1 MTPADDLPDANDLLD
16 EEKEKQRFKHTMFTF
31 LLFGFLQGIEITSP
45 GKSPSGVLTPVR
57 RQGYESK
64 SLKYAALVTHTTKE
78 QIQGA
83 IDDTVAAGDGV
94 KGLAKRIDDLYGE
107 SMGYRS
113 LRIARTQLTESI
125 NDGTVSTLADEG
137 NQEKEWSTVMDGAER
152 ESHAQADGQV
162 VGINEPFKLAGGL
175 AQFPGDSS
183 LPPEES
189 VNCRC
194 LVVAPDASESRRLK
208 IGRQFLRVHG
218 ALERRYV
225 VSLRR
230 AFREQRDRVLS
241 RLPQ

>member
-1 MTPADDLPDANDLLD
+1 MTEDDLPGADELLD
-16 EEKEKQRFKHTMFTF
+16 DQKETERFKHTMFQF
-31 LLFGFLQGIEITSP
+31 LLLGFLQGIEITSP
-45 GKSPSGVLTPVR
+45 GKGTAQVMTPMR
-57 RQGYESK
+57 RQEYESK
-64 SLKYAALVTHTTKE
+64 SVNYAALVTHTTKE
-78 QIQGA
+78 RIQDA
-83 IDDTVAAGDGV
+83 IDATAEEGDGV
-94 KGLAKRIDDLYGE
+94 KGLAQRINDLYGE

-137 NQEKEWSTVMDGAER
+137 NAEKQWSTVMDGAER
-152 ESHAQADGQV
+152 ESHAAADGQI

-175 AQFPGDSS
+175 AQFPGDST

-194 LVVAPDASESRRLK
+194 NVVAPDVSESRRQK
-208 IGRQFLRVHG
+208 VGRQFLRVHG

-230 AFREQRDRVLS
+230 AFREQRDRVIS
-241 RLPQ
+241 RLPS